1 MVCEDVCGCGCMC
14 APHSLAGIQDQLE
27 GDPQG
32 QVIREEDDQDEEDD
46 LEGRHDLEERDGLLE
61 SDGPEEQDQ
70 LVEQYSNSNAAASD
84 AFEEDPAGLRP
95 RTEGG
100 GDSEEDLDTA
110 VEESSSRLNRAQSD
124 LVVSSRST
132 ECRTRVFILALVELY
147 MAVLLSCAVDRPC

>member
-1 MVCEDVCGCGCMC
+1 MC
-14 APHSLAGIQDQLE
+14 APCSLAGIQDQLE

-46 LEGRHDLEERDGLLE
+46 LEGRHDLGERDELLE

-84 AFEEDPAGLRP
+84 AFEEDPSGLRP

-124 LVVSSRST
+124 LVVSSRSS
-132 ECRTRVFILALVELY
+132 ECRTCVFILAVVELY